1 MNVFY
6 EEDGGFK
13 VGSVLTSTE
22 ASLQVEAAH
31 GKRSKIKLANVLLR
45 FERPSLTEFMEQA
58 EAVATDIDISF
69 LWECCGSDE
78 FGFEQ
83 LAEDY
88 VGHKPSPIEAAGV
101 AIRLHSAPMYFYR
114 KGKGRYKAAPEET
127 LKAAL
132 AGQEKKR
139 LQAEQVARYAEQL
152 ARFELPESFPPLV
165 ISLLH
170 KPDKNLLEYKALEQA
185 CQQLQLSPLRLMER
199 CGALPNAH
207 DYHFQTFLLEYFPK
221 GTSFGDVDVPS
232 VPADLP
238 AADVAAF
245 SLDDSSTT
253 EIDDALSVR
262 PLENGNWQVGV
273 HIAAPALGI
282 EPGSKLDQ
290 LVMQR
295 LSTVY
300 FPGNKITMLP
310 QQAVEGFTL
319 QEGRDCPALSM
330 YIELT
335 PDLEVVGTESR
346 IESVHIAANLRNE
359 QLEKH
364 FNDEALAAGT
374 DGDYPFKAELRLLF
388 DFARKLEIGRGKAD
402 PNRPPQV
409 DYAFAVDNDRITI
422 SKRKRGAPIDKLVSE
437 LMIFINCR
445 WGALLAEHN
454 VPGIY
459 RAQSMGR
466 VRMTTSPAP
475 HQGLGV
481 PQYAWSS
488 SPLRRAVDLINQR
501 QLLAILREEPAP
513 YPKGS
518 GELFAA
524 MRDFDVTYNAY
535 LAFQDRM
542 ERYWCL
548 RWLEQEQVSEIDA
561 VVLRDGAT
569 VRFDSLPFFSKNVI
583 GLPELAPGRKIRLL
597 LGTIDYLGLEIEARF
612 ISVATDSVEVLP
624 EADEE
629 DYQTEAA
636 EPVVEEQFAAA
647 PPVLTP
653 TDNADSAPEAV

>member
-6 EEDGGFK
+6 EEDGSFK
-13 VGSVLTSTE
+13 VGTILASTD

-58 EAVATDIDISF
+58 EAGAADIDTQF
-69 LWECCGSDE
+69 LWECCGGEE

-88 VGHKPSPIEAAGV
+88 VGHKPSALEAAAV

-132 AGQEKKR
+132 AGMEKKR

-152 ARFELPESFPPLV
+152 QRFELPETFLPVV
-165 ISLLH
+165 IQLLY
-170 KPDKNLLEYKALEQA
+170 KPDKNLLEYKAMEQA

-221 GTSFGDVDVPS
+221 GTGFGEVEAPVVPD
-232 VPADLP
+232 DLP
-238 AADVAAF
+238 AAGVSAF

-253 EIDDALSVR
+253 EIDDALSVSK
-262 PLENGNWQVGV
+262 LDNGNWRVGV

-290 LVMQR
+290 LVMHR

-319 QEGRDCPALSM
+319 QEGRNCPAVSM

-335 PDLEVVGTESR
+335 PELQVVATQSH
-346 IESVHIAANLRNE
+346 IESVFIAANLRNE
-359 QLEKH
+359 QLEKQ
-364 FNDEALAAGT
+364 FNEESLAAGA
-374 DGDYPFKAELRLLF
+374 DGDYAFKSELRLLF
-388 DFARKLEIGRGKAD
+388 DFAQKLELGRGKSD

-409 DYAFAVDNDRITI
+409 DFSFQVENDRIHI
-422 SKRKRGAPIDKLVSE
+422 SKRKRGSPIDKLVSE
-437 LMIFINCR
+437 LMIFINCT
-445 WGALLAEHN
+445 WGGLLAESN

-459 RAQSMGR
+459 RAQANGR
-466 VRMTTSPAP
+466 VRMTTAPAP

-501 QLLAILREEPAP
+501 QLIAVLREEPEP

-548 RWLEQEQVSEIDA
+548 RWLAQENISEIDA

-569 VRFDSLPFFSKNVI
+569 VRFDSLPFFCKTVI

-597 LGTIDYLGLEIEARF
+597 LGNIDYLGLEIEARF
-612 ISVATDSVEVLP
+612 VSVATDSVEVLP

-629 DYQTEAA
+629 DYQSEADEPIVEDQFSATESPPAA
-636 EPVVEEQFAAA
+636 
-647 PPVLTP
+647 
-653 TDNADSAPEAV
+653 TDNAASEPEAV